1 MKQNFRFI
9 LVFLF
14 LALTMSFVSA
24 DLNTDLIAYWN
35 FNENAGVTAN
45 DSTANNLD
53 WTLDNA
59 LAWSATGKIGA
70 SFLSNNNYSASQGN
84 NANFNWNS
92 QEYSFGFWVKTTDN
106 TKNQLIWKKYTG
118 SGSNFFGQYI
128 SITTAGKIS
137 FWTAKNTSGVILTGN
152 TVLNNNTW
160 YYINCI
166 QKSDGMYIYV
176 NSNLDNS
183 NSTTYGDQRNTATA
197 YLGNDGA
204 GFHKIYGQI
213 DEWGIWNVALS
224 DAQIINLYN
233 SGAGNSYPFI
243 LIGSTIIN
251 PQPILYTNNAYN
263 FLGTFI
269 DIDYNSEATYKYSF
283 GYNYTNSFNG
293 SETYIDTNQTLDYAQ
308 TETKDFNLNKT
319 FNNTDVAEDLYSFFT
334 VHRYYN
340 SDYNESFTGWSSTT
354 FDIVQAE
361 ITLNI
366 YNENTLLPISTVK
379 ITDSNG
385 TTYDTN
391 ATGYINL
398 GQLSGDKSFTISKTG
413 YDSRKLDFFFKISDY
428 YNWNFALAQD
438 GNSESIGFIV
448 KDSNDNLWTNKYIMF
463 SNDGNI
469 IGSYK
474 TSVTGT
480 ATASLLANGDYNA
493 LLYDATGTLVDTYE
507 KTTVTVNKPKNEV
520 TLAYISPYDI
530 TVGGLLG
537 YSLTNQSASSV
548 SFNIFAGTQGF
559 YYFSVVDYNAV
570 PADRKY
576 IPRQYFTQVPMGT
589 GYESALTYQPYLLLE
604 TDAVVP
610 KITVLDQLNK
620 PIGDV
625 DIFIS
630 RSINNVQTI
639 VESGKTTSTGNM
651 SFSAYP
657 LEYYY
662 INVIYN
668 GVDKGTFRVQPRESS
683 DNFIIVIDTS
693 DDVVDTGELIITADF
708 SGTPKVVNIDNTNI
722 NADITITQSLNQ
734 ATSYNLYLIQNNVTK
749 ASTSGAISGLVTS
762 IDYDFDSS
770 VVDRFNNN
778 LTLKL
783 VVNYPDGNQT
793 FYYTITA
800 TKNAKGLMYF
810 APQIINDIGQPLGII
825 LAILITGIILATLT
839 FSGLNISP
847 TAITILGVLI
857 LGVFMFLGWLDTG
870 ITVLGFD
877 IARFFYV
884 LMAIA
889 MIYFMM
895 RGEQY
900 A

>member
-1 MKQNFRFI
+1 
-9 LVFLF
+9 
-14 LALTMSFVSA
+14 MSFVSA
-24 DLNTDLIAYWN
+24 ELTDGLVGYWKFDENTGVTAVDSLAINNCALTNIIWVPGKINSGIYFKGPSTTSVADPTFNIN
-35 FNENAGVTAN
+35 FNEDFSVNAWYKLDDITHINYVIFGAYYNPNNYYMLLYRADTNGITLQYKIAGGLTSYIT
-45 DSTANNLD
+45 ST
-53 WTLDNA
+53 
-59 LAWSATGKIGA
+59 S
-70 SFLSNNNYSASQGN
+70 SNNTNLNMITLTRSGN
-84 NANFNWNS
+84 N
-92 QEYSFGFWVKTTDN
+92 
-106 TKNQLIWKKYTG
+106 I
-118 SGSNFFGQYI
+118 
-128 SITTAGKIS
+128 
-137 FWTAKNTSGVILTGN
+137 VI
-152 TVLNNNTW
+152 
-160 YYINCI
+160 YINGVSKGTGTVSGTFDANLNLTI
-166 QKSDGMYIYV
+166 GKLADG
-176 NSNLDNS
+176 
-183 NSTTYGDQRNTATA
+183 STNNIM
-197 YLGNDGA
+197 LGM
-204 GFHKIYGQI
+204 I
-213 DEWGIWNVALS
+213 DEPGIWNRVLTPEE
-224 DAQIINLYN
+224 ITELYN

-243 LIGSTIIN
+243 VFTSTISN
-251 PQPILYTNNAYN
+251 PQTNLYTNNSYN
-263 FLGTFI
+263 FIGSFLDTEY
-269 DIDYNSEATYKYSF
+269 DETVSYEYSW
-283 GYNYTNSFNG
+283 GYNNTNSFNG
-293 SETYIDTNQTLDYAQ
+293 SEIYVDTNQTLDYAQ
-308 TETKDFNLNKT
+308 TTSKDFNLNKT
-319 FNNTDVAEDLYSFFT
+319 FINSDVDTDLSSFFT
-334 VHRYYN
+334 VHKYINGVYDKN
-340 SDYNESFTGWSSTT
+340 ITSWSSTT

-361 ITLNI
+361 IILNI
-366 YNENTLLPISTVK
+366 YDENTLLPISTVR

-413 YDSRKLDFFFKISDY
+413 YDSRKLDFFFKVSDY
-428 YNWNFALAQD
+428 YDWNFALTQA

-448 KDSNDNLWTNKYIMF
+448 KDSNDNLWANKYLMF
-463 SNDGNI
+463 KTTDGNI
-469 IGSYK
+469 INSIL
-474 TSVTGT
+474 TSSSGT
-480 ATASLLANGDYNA
+480 ATASILANGDYDA
-493 LLYDATGTLVDTYE
+493 LLYDSTGTLVDTYE

-520 TLAYISPYDI
+520 TLADISPYDI

-548 SFNIFAGTQGF
+548 SFNIFAGTQVF

-576 IPRQYFTQVPMGT
+576 LPRQYFTQVPMGT
-589 GYESALTYQPYLLLE
+589 GYSEALTYQPYLLLE

-668 GVDKGTFRVQPRESS
+668 GVDKGTFRVQPREST

-693 DDVVDTGELIITADF
+693 DDVVDTGEFIITADF
-708 SGTPKVVNIDNTNI
+708 SGTPKVVNIDDTNI

-770 VVDRFNNN
+770 IVDRFNNN

-800 TKNAKGLMYF
+800 TKNTKGLMYF

-825 LAILITGIILATLT
+825 LAILITAMILAGLT
-839 FSGLNISP
+839 FSGLSINPI
-847 TAITILGVLI
+847 AITMLGILI
-857 LGVFMFLGWLDTG
+857 LGIFMFLGWLDVG
-870 ITVLGFD
+870 VTVMGFD
-877 IARFFYV
+877 IARFFFV
-884 LMAIA
+884 LMAGGMVYLI
-889 MIYFMM
+889 M

>member
-1 MKQNFRFI
+1 MKQNFKYT

-24 DLNTDLIAYWN
+24 HAIQIN
-35 FNENAGVTAN
+35 FYDENSLSAIPTVT
-45 DSTANNLD
+45 
-53 WTLDNA
+53 
-59 LAWSATGKIGA
+59 
-70 SFLSNNNYSASQGN
+70 
-84 NANFNWNS
+84 
-92 QEYSFGFWVKTTDN
+92 
-106 TKNQLIWKKYTG
+106 
-118 SGSNFFGQYI
+118 
-128 SITTAGKIS
+128 
-137 FWTAKNTSGVILTGN
+137 
-152 TVLNNNTW
+152 
-160 YYINCI
+160 
-166 QKSDGMYIYV
+166 
-176 NSNLDNS
+176 
-183 NSTTYGDQRNTATA
+183 
-197 YLGNDGA
+197 
-204 GFHKIYGQI
+204 
-213 DEWGIWNVALS
+213 
-224 DAQIINLYN
+224 
-233 SGAGNSYPFI
+233 
-243 LIGSTIIN
+243 
-251 PQPILYTNNAYN
+251 
-263 FLGTFI
+263 
-269 DIDYNSEATYKYSF
+269 
-283 GYNYTNSFNG
+283 
-293 SETYIDTNQTLDYAQ
+293 
-308 TETKDFNLNKT
+308 
-319 FNNTDVAEDLYSFFT
+319 
-334 VHRYYN
+334 
-340 SDYNESFTGWSSTT
+340 
-354 FDIVQAE
+354 
-361 ITLNI
+361 
-366 YNENTLLPISTVK
+366 

-385 TTYDTN
+385 STYTSDVN
-391 ATGYINL
+391 GLWSIDLTGA
-398 GQLSGDKSFTISKTG
+398 KEFEISKTG
-413 YDSRKLDFFFKISDY
+413 YDSRPLEFYFTADANYNFLLNPTGLDS
-428 YNWNFALAQD
+428 
-438 GNSESIGFIV
+438 SIGFIV
-448 KDSNDNLWTNKYIMF
+448 KDSNNNLWTNKYLMFNNNGYTIPILNTTYVETITDSNNTETASIPSIYPTFDLTKTINIDYKRVTKVTSTVKQSANSTRAYWRIYFYYSDNTVNYLEDYGDSTSYTTLTF
-463 SNDGNI
+463 SNPNVTKPVYKIEVYKSQVNNRTVYEKDTKIYTTGTFIFRNTI
-469 IGSYK
+469 INSLL
-474 TSVTGT
+474 TSSSGT

-520 TLAYISPYDI
+520 TLADIGPYDI

-548 SFNIFAGTQGF
+548 SFNIFAGTEGF

-576 IPRQYFTQVPMGT
+576 LPRQYFTQVPMGT

-708 SGTPKVVNIDNTNI
+708 SGTPKVVNIDDTNI

-825 LAILITGIILATLT
+825 LAILITAICLAGLT